1 MREGSP
7 PPYHVSHVTCHIFSY
22 FFWVGGKVVK
32 LGGRGSVI
40 DGATPSSLD
49 NLGRLFINKPAAQAA
64 GQTLHDATPPVG
76 QIHPFSKIAIPLE
89 PIRQFGYCLGFIMSK
104 TSKT

>member
-1 MREGSP
+1 M
-7 PPYHVSHVTCHIFSY
+7 SH
-22 FFWVGGKVVK
+22 FFHTFFGVKGKVVK

-64 GQTLHDATPPVG
+64 GHTLHDVTPPVG
-76 QIHPFSKIAIPLE
+76 QIHPFSKVPVIFE
-89 PIRQFGYCLGFIMSK
+89 PIK
-104 TSKT
+104 